1 MQYRDFGKTGV
12 KVSPLGFGMMRLP
25 LDENGNVNEKEA
37 IGTLR
42 EAIEKG
48 LNYVDTA
55 FNYHGGNSEKVTGKA
70 LEDGYR
76 EKVYLATKAPVW
88 MFKSGDDFDT
98 LLDKQLQRLRTDH
111 IDMYMLHAMN
121 AIAFEK
127 KVMRYGILEKL
138 VKAREAGKIK
148 YIGFSFHDKI
158 DVFKNI
164 CDSFE
169 WDFCQIQLN
178 YLDTKYQA
186 GLEGLRYAASKGMA
200 VSIMEPLRGGFLADV
215 PPTVKKLFD
224 ETGKSAVEWGLD
236 YLWNMPEVSVVLS
249 GMGTAEQMRENIKYA
264 ERSAVGMIDKEGE
277 KTVGMAQEIFASFE
291 TVPCTGCSYCLPCPK
306 GVGIPYNFLVYNN
319 YKTGKGIDEERKR
332 YDEWVPM
339 FGQKAS
345 ACVSCGKCE
354 EICPQ
359 HIKIPKMLKAVAD
372 TFENLSFKSE

>member
-25 LDENGNVNEKEA
+25 TDENGNVNEAEA
-37 IGTLR
+37 IATLR
-42 EAIEKG
+42 EAIDSG

-70 LEDGYR
+70 LLDGYR

-98 LLDKQLQRLRTDH
+98 LLDKQLQRLQTDH
-111 IDMYMLHAMN
+111 IDMYMLHSMN

-127 KVMRYGILEKL
+127 KVMRYGVLDRLIR
-138 VKAREAGKIK
+138 ARESGKIR

-164 CDSFE
+164 CDSFN

-186 GLEGLRYAASKGMA
+186 GLEGLKYAASKGMA
-200 VSIMEPLRGGFLADV
+200 ISIMEPLRGGFLANV
-215 PPTVKKLFD
+215 PPAVKDVFAK
-224 ETGKSAVEWGLD
+224 TGRSAAEWGLD

-249 GMGTAEQMRENIKYA
+249 GMSTAEQMRKNIKYA
-264 ERSAVGMIDKEGE
+264 QRSSVGMLDGDGE
-277 KTVGMAQEIFASFE
+277 KVIEKAQEIFASFD

-306 GVGIPYNFLVYNN
+306 GVGIPYNFVVYNN
-319 YKTGKGIDEERKR
+319 YKTGNDFESEKKR
-332 YDEWVPM
+332 YNEWIPM
-339 FGQKAS
+339 FGRKAS
-345 ACVSCGKCE
+345 GCVACGKCE

-359 HIKIPKMLKAVAD
+359 HIKISDMLKTVVK
-372 TFENLSFKSE
+372 TFENC